1 MKLEKESERNNER
14 EREKEK
20 ERNTKRK
27 REIYVK
33 HVKGNLNIYDDKDI
47 L

>member
-1 MKLEKESERNNER
+1 MRGITR

-27 REIYVK
+27 RERYVK

>member
-1 MKLEKESERNNER
+1 MRGITREKERKRKKEIRRER
-14 EREKEK
+14 ER
-20 ERNTKRK
+20 
-27 REIYVK
+27 YVK

>member
-1 MKLEKESERNNER
+1 MRGITREKEKKRKKEIRRER
-14 EREKEK
+14 ERE
-20 ERNTKRK
+20 R
-27 REIYVK
+27 YVK